1 VTAHRGHGLLLR
13 PHDGT
18 LDCDGQFG
26 VDNCVTSADIVRTSS
41 EIGCVFI
48 TKTNTT
54 TQAYSR
60 TQGLPKM
67 TTVKRK
73 KHKQA
78 DRQTNSKLEDPYY
91 HGGAKCMNVS
101 LLCQFATWTFRTFGR
116 FDTRT
121 FGYLPGR
128 FATCLK
134 VCSLRYCK
142 NFTILTFTFSCYIK
156 TGLQSLSSGCE
167 TSREVANCPGIEMS
181 KGSKRPGGEA
191 SM

>member
-1 VTAHRGHGLLLR
+1 MWRLRLQFSRDLGYGALIRAAVLFRRRHRLSFHALCPPLWTSSGVTAHRGHGLLLR

-73 KHKQA
+73 KNTN
-78 DRQTNSKLEDPYY
+78 RQTDKQTANSKTPITMEELS
-91 HGGAKCMNVS
+91 A
-101 LLCQFATWTFRTFGR
+101 WTFRYFASSP
-116 FDTRT
+116 
-121 FGYLPGR
+121 PGR
-128 FATCLK
+128 FAPLDVSIPGRLAISLDVSPPVWK
-134 VCSLRYCK
+134 FVVC
-142 NFTILTFTFSCYIK
+142 
-156 TGLQSLSSGCE
+156 
-167 TSREVANCPGIEMS
+167 GIV
-181 KGSKRPGGEA
+181 RTLPY
-191 SM
+191 